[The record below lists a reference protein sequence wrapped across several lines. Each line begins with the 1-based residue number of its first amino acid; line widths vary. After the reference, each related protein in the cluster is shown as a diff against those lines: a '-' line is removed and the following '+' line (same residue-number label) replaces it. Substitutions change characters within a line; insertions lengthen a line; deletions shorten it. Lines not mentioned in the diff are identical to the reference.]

1 MEPSQNLALAPV
13 KIGWLR
19 LDDTGKT
26 VAVLLYSSPAGIY
39 LKINANTFKLVEEAH
54 LSPLVQTGQSFT

>member
-1 MEPSQNLALAPV
+1 MRNFSQFRMEPSQNLALAPV

-19 LDDTGKT
+19 LRDTGKT

-39 LKINANTFKLVEEAH
+39 LKINAKTFKLV
-54 LSPLVQTGQSFT
+54 